1 MLQLSQAGVAGR
13 LTPFSGQIAAGVQ
26 LHLVGPNG
34 AGKSTL
40 LARLAGILPGVG
52 EIRLSG
58 VPIDEYSA
66 NQLARY
72 RAYLCQQQP
81 PMALMTV
88 FQYLALH
95 QPTGS
100 DESHLEEAIC
110 YLTQSLKLEDKLP
123 RMLTQLSGGE
133 WQRVRLVAVL
143 LQVWPTVNP
152 QSQLLLLDEPTNSLD
167 IAQKMAL
174 DRLLGELCHSGRTAL
189 VCAHDLN
196 HTLQQADQIWLLYQ
210 GRLVAQGRA
219 QEVMVPALLSDVYGI
234 DFHLQALGDQNW
246 LIAKAL

>member
-1 MLQLSQAGVAGR
+1 MLQLSQVGVAGR

-34 AGKSTL
+34 SGKSTL

-58 VPIDEYSA
+58 VPLDEYSA

-81 PMALMTV
+81 PMVMMTV
-88 FQYLALH
+88 FQYISLH
-95 QPTGS
+95 QPTGA
-100 DESHLEEAIC
+100 DKGQLEKTIG
-110 YLTQSLKLEDKLP
+110 YLTHSLKLEDKLP
-123 RMLTQLSGGE
+123 YMLTHLSGGE
-133 WQRVRLVAVL
+133 WQRVRLVAIL

-167 IAQKMAL
+167 IAQKVAL
-174 DRLLGELCHSGRTAL
+174 DYLLREFCQSGRTAL

-196 HTLQQADQIWLLYQ
+196 HTLQQADQVWLLHR
-210 GRLVAQGRA
+210 GGVLAQGSAR
-219 QEVMVPALLSDVYGI
+219 EVMVPELLSDSYGI
-234 DFHLQALGDQNW
+234 DFHLQELGEQGW
-246 LIAKAL
+246 LITKTV